1 MKCPFKFKNKPWY
14 YGRRKNKC
22 AKSNNIGGFFTY
34 MALIIGTIL
43 LLFWSALSDEMN
55 IIVGITHDEVA
66 LTAMNYKAEGIIGCL
81 LRKYSEKGDLMPTL
95 QETIYEND
103 DNYTASYILNRQASN
118 NEFKVR
124 YRNRITGQ
132 IVQYLVV
139 FREDPG
145 PWPKNINVDLV
156 RFF

>member
-1 MKCPFKFKNKPWY
+1 
-14 YGRRKNKC
+14 
-22 AKSNNIGGFFTY
+22 
-34 MALIIGTIL
+34 
-43 LLFWSALSDEMN
+43 
-55 IIVGITHDEVA
+55 
-66 LTAMNYKAEGIIGCL
+66 
-81 LRKYSEKGDLMPTL
+81 MPTL